1 MVTSSINFN
10 KICAD
15 VIYRAHKCHIDNNQA
30 VNLAYLAL
38 GYAHN
43 LGITQ
48 DASLFSGQS
57 NNTRPLDTE
66 GMAQRENTTLT
77 EGKRTLLGLY
87 CVLSM

>member
-1 MVTSSINFN
+1 MTESMLTS
-10 KICAD
+10 
-15 VIYRAHKCHIDNNQA
+15 YRAHKCHVDNSQV

-48 DASLFSGQS
+48 DTSLSSAQKS
-57 NNTRPLDTE
+57 DPKLPDTE
-66 GMAQRENTTLT
+66 RLHRKEDPFST
-77 EGKRTLLGLY
+77 EKKRTLLGLY